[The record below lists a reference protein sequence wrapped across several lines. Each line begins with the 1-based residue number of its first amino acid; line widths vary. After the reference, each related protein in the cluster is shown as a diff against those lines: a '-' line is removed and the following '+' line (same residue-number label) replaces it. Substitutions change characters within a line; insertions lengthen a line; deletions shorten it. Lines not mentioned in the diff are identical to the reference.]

1 MEKTSS
7 AFWKAIPAYSTQM
20 AETNLRLLLWH
31 RNVRSV
37 QAIEKLL
44 LLLRWSSVLFEGRH
58 RSDFECNDDDLS
70 GP

>member
-1 MEKTSS
+1 
-7 AFWKAIPAYSTQM
+7 M

-31 RNVRSV
+31 RDVRSA

-44 LLLRWSSVLFEGRH
+44 LLSVLFEGRKAIDVIEKLLLLSVLFEGRH
-58 RSDFECNDDDLS
+58 RSVFECNDDLS

>member
-7 AFWKAIPAYSTQM
+7 AFWESNPGPFDSNGR
-20 AETNLRLLLWH
+20 NLRLLLWH
-31 RNVRSV
+31 RDVRSA

-58 RSDFECNDDDLS
+58 YWSDFECNDDLS